1 MERIALKHKEFFIIL
16 MLLLFTKSLSAQTI
30 PQFNAINPGNNKK
43 QSLQAFLGSFNR
55 LPLDDCLKATG
66 TVKFKLN
73 KKNKIDTIAV
83 TGNLPDTLVNTIKNR
98 IKATEGH
105 WSTDISQTADHEKWF
120 VIPVFVDRQSR
131 KNCSVNKMVSTD
143 LKILTELFKDRSDI
157 IITATSYLL
166 YPFDISS
173 VH

>member
-1 MERIALKHKEFFIIL
+1 MERIALKYKELFVIL
-16 MLLLFTKSLSAQTI
+16 VLLLFTTSLSAQTI
-30 PQFNAINPGNNKK
+30 PNFNAINPRNNKK

-73 KKNKIDTIAV
+73 KKNKIDSIAV
-83 TGNLPDTLVNTIKNR
+83 SGNLPDTLVNTIKNR

-105 WSTDISQTADHEKWF
+105 WSTKINETDDYGKWF

-131 KNCSVNKMVSTD
+131 ANCPVNNMVSTD
-143 LKILTELFKDRSDI
+143 LKILTELFRDRNDI
-157 IITATSYLL
+157 VVTATSYLL
-166 YPFDISS
+166 YPLDISS
-173 VH
+173 IH